1 MELYRL
7 KACTKCGGDL
17 AYDEGDWIC
26 LQCGTYYYVGLYR
39 RRPLRSPPAGP
50 EEWSGKEARK
60 PGIIL
65 VGASDDRCRFTLA
78 PALLQFV
85 TNTVAR

>member
-39 RRPLRSPPAGP
+39 RGPLRSPPRP
-50 EEWSGKEARK
+50 EEWLGKEARK
-60 PGIIL
+60 PGITL
-65 VGASDDRCRFTLA
+65 VGASDDRCRFILA
-78 PALLQFV
+78 PELLQFV